1 MKPDF
6 ALSLSFEGIGLL
18 TRRAGGWHLLGE
30 VTLDTEDLAGDLE
43 KLRAKGE
50 AVANGPFVT
59 AVILP
64 NDQIKYLSLDTGR
77 ARDAKRRDAAL
88 VALEES
94 TPYRAEQLAFD
105 IHAVGR
111 NTQVAAVAR
120 ETLEEAEA
128 FATEHAFNPVCFT
141 AMPPEDDFD
150 AAPDFGPTK
159 AAPALLKSAQLK
171 PDPRPIRIVASGDL
185 PDPEPEPLPS
195 PPVKTVASAREI
207 AEPEAS
213 ASTDSAAT
221 PASNDISD
229 GTPAKAEGQSTDSAA
244 PVAFASIRAQRET
257 PETASK
263 TTLGGASRTAQGTNA
278 PGIPGDSGP
287 TASRSLRFDPAKVV
301 AGLKADSAQ
310 TESHVKEESAEDDG
324 GFVSR
329 RQRTKNAAKP
339 KKRPAPPANHS
350 ETQGTQNTDSEQ
362 QRLTVFGARTGQSVG
377 GKPKYLGLIMTAVLL
392 LFLAAVALWAALFLE
407 DGVAGLFGRGDR
419 NQIVL
424 LDPEAS
430 VIADEDTAPVHDSA
444 ASQTPAEE
452 NMAGT
457 DPSALSTDALAT
469 DILTP
474 AAPDSITDSAEIE
487 AMEDSVHPTV
497 LSENEAEARYAV
509 TGIWER
515 APQPPETPTAG
526 STDDLYATSID
537 RVLIAEDA
545 VALPDPK
552 GFLVDHPL
560 NAQLNPV
567 GPGTRFELDER
578 GLVVASAQGTLN
590 PDGVMVYLGRPPVL
604 PASLPNRVEADGRAL
619 SREDEQRLAT
629 IRPRF
634 RPGDLVESN
643 ERATLGGRSRAELG
657 RIRPKPRPTTE
668 KDAAE
673 TDNTPTALAVASSLR
688 PRQRPSNIAQL
699 AQRSKPTEAVVATP
713 AAAATITPKI
723 PTTASVARQAT
734 IQNAI
739 NLNKINLIG
748 VYGTSNNRRALVRLA
763 NGRYRKVQVGDRI
776 DGGKVAAIGDQELR
790 YVKSGRNI
798 VLKMPKG

>member
-18 TRRAGGWHLLGE
+18 TRRAGGWHLLGD
-30 VTLDTEDLAGDLE
+30 VTLDSEDLAGDLE

-50 AVANGPFVT
+50 AVAKGPFVT
-59 AVILP
+59 AVVLP

-77 ARDAKRRDAAL
+77 ARDAKRRDAAI

-94 TPYRAEQLAFD
+94 TPYRADQLAFD

-128 FATEHAFNPVCFT
+128 FATEHAFNPVRFT
-141 AMPPEDDFD
+141 AMPPEGSFD
-150 AAPDFGPTK
+150 TAPDFGPTG
-159 AAPALLKSAQLK
+159 AAPTLLKNAAFT
-171 PDPRPIRIVASGDL
+171 PDPTPIHIISSGDL
-185 PDPEPEPLPS
+185 PDPVPEPVPS
-195 PPVKTVASAREI
+195 PPPQAETDAPVVPKTEAGAPTGNAAS
-207 AEPEAS
+207 
-213 ASTDSAAT
+213 
-221 PASNDISD
+221 PASND
-229 GTPAKAEGQSTDSAA
+229 TPGDLSAKAEEKSKASES
-244 PVAFASIRAQRET
+244 PVAFASIRAHRET
-257 PETASK
+257 PDTASK

-301 AGLKADSAQ
+301 AGLKADAPQPEPRS
-310 TESHVKEESAEDDG
+310 TDETAEDDG

-329 RQRTKNAAKP
+329 RQLTKAASKFKKKP
-339 KKRPAPPANHS
+339 ALPSKHS
-350 ETQGTQNTDSEQ
+350 EAQDAQNTDSEQ
-362 QRLTVFGARTGQSVG
+362 QRLTVFGARTDQSVG

-407 DGVAGLFGRGDR
+407 NGVAGLFGREDEP
-419 NQIVL
+419 QIVL
-424 LDPEAS
+424 LDPEAA
-430 VIADEDTAPVHDSA
+430 VIADEETIPTQGSAP
-444 ASQTPAEE
+444 SQTPPEEELAETE
-452 NMAGT
+452 ANSQAS
-457 DPSALSTDALAT
+457 DSLAT

-474 AAPDSITDSAEIE
+474 AAPGNITDSAEIE
-487 AMEDSVHPTV
+487 AMEDSMHPTA

-515 APQPPETPTAG
+515 APQPPTTPTAG
-526 STDDLYATSID
+526 STEDLYATSID
-537 RVLIAEDA
+537 RVLIAQDA
-545 VALPDPK
+545 VALPDPT
-552 GFLVDHPL
+552 GFLVDQPL

-567 GPGTRFELDER
+567 APGTRFELDDR

-590 PDGVMVYLGRPPVL
+590 PEGVMVYLGRPPVL
-604 PASLPNRVEADGRAL
+604 PASLPNRAEADSRAL
-619 SREDEQRLAT
+619 SREDEQRLAS

-643 ERATLGGRSRAELG
+643 ERATMGGLSRAELG

-673 TDNTPTALAVASSLR
+673 SDNTPTGLAVAASLR

-713 AAAATITPKI
+713 AAATITPKI

-776 DGGKVAAIGDQELR
+776 DGGKVAAIDDQELR